1 MERTVLHCDC
11 NAFFASVEATRYP
24 KLKKQPFA
32 VCGDPKLRHG
42 IVLAKNEK
50 AKRLGVQTGEAIWQ
64 AKAKCPDLVL
74 VEPSYGIYDEFSE
87 RIFNIY
93 CRYTDLVEPFGI
105 DECWLDVTGTKSLFG
120 SGEKIAD
127 ELRKIV
133 KSETGITISAG
144 VSFNKYFAK
153 MGSDYKKPDATTVL
167 TRNNYKDI
175 LFPLSVENMLF
186 VGKSTLEKLSDIGI
200 YTIGDLANA
209 DAKLLSLTLGK
220 CGQMLYNCAN
230 GLDFSVVTPST
241 YKHKYKSIGNGYTFK
256 RDLVS
261 DTDLKT
267 GIYMICDKVAHRL
280 RKQKLECKTVQL
292 CIKDTHFHAI
302 QRQKTL
308 QNPTQSSY
316 ELANSALELAINNW
330 NVNDKPI
337 RSMSVTGQN
346 LIERSNEPE
355 QLSLF
360 YTDSFI
366 FKRKKVILE
375 STKDEICEK
384 YGNNV
389 LRMCSL
395 IDNDLGL

>member
-1 MERTVLHCDC
+1 M
-11 NAFFASVEATRYP
+11 
-24 KLKKQPFA
+24 
-32 VCGDPKLRHG
+32 
-42 IVLAKNEK
+42 
-50 AKRLGVQTGEAIWQ
+50 
-64 AKAKCPDLVL
+64 
-74 VEPSYGIYDEFSE
+74 
-87 RIFNIY
+87 
-93 CRYTDLVEPFGI
+93 
-105 DECWLDVTGTKSLFG
+105 
-120 SGEKIAD
+120 
-127 ELRKIV
+127 RK
-133 KSETGITISAG
+133 
-144 VSFNKYFAK
+144 Y
-153 MGSDYKKPDATTVL
+153 
-167 TRNNYKDI
+167 
-175 LFPLSVENMLF
+175 
-186 VGKSTLEKLSDIGI
+186 STLLPKNL
-200 YTIGDLANA
+200 
-209 DAKLLSLTLGK
+209 
-220 CGQMLYNCAN
+220 Q
-230 GLDFSVVTPST
+230 
-241 YKHKYKSIGNGYTFK
+241 
-256 RDLVS
+256 
-261 DTDLKT
+261 
-267 GIYMICDKVAHRL
+267 
-280 RKQKLECKTVQL
+280 CKTVQL